1 MAGILVKIGA
11 LKNSLP
17 EAERQ
22 VADYISKN
30 PEKAGFQSI
39 SAMAESANVSVASV
53 SRLTRKLGLGNYK
66 ELRMSLAA
74 AIIPEENLSAIYKS
88 IKPSD
93 NSEQIA
99 EKVFAGNIKS
109 LEDTFKILNH
119 KELKKVA
126 EKICKANR
134 LVFFGIG
141 SSGHIR
147 NDAALRFS
155 LLDIQAE
162 SYSDSQEII
171 IQSLRLKKN
180 DAAFGISHSGRSQ
193 ITVEALKIAKAGGT
207 ATIGISN
214 YLKSPL
220 DKHSDIFLCTSF
232 AENRVKVAALSS
244 RIAQMCLLDALYL
257 LTAKQKKLFKKA
269 ELMNNYVEELL
280 RY

>member
-11 LKNSLP
+11 LKKSLP
-17 EAERQ
+17 DAERQ
-22 VADYISKN
+22 VADYISNK

-39 SAMAESANVSVASV
+39 SAMAESADVSVASV
-53 SRLTRKLGLGNYK
+53 SRLAKKLGCANYK
-66 ELRMSLAA
+66 DLRMALVAE
-74 AIIPEENLSAIYKS
+74 IISEENISAIYES

-93 NSEQIA
+93 NAEQVT

-109 LEDTFKILNH
+109 LEDTLKMLNQ
-119 KELKKVA
+119 KDLKKVA

-134 LVFFGIG
+134 LVLFGIG
-141 SSGHIR
+141 SSGHICK
-147 NDAALRFS
+147 DAALHFS

-162 SYSDSQEII
+162 SYSDSQEIV
-171 IQSLRLKKN
+171 IQALRLDKS
-180 DAAFGISHSGRSQ
+180 DVAIGISHSGRSQ
-193 ITVEALKIAKAGGT
+193 ITVEALKMAKNSDAT
-207 ATIGISN
+207 TIGISN

-257 LTAKQKKLFKKA
+257 LAARRKKMFKKA
-269 ELMNNYVEELL
+269 ELMNNYAEKLL

>member
-11 LKNSLP
+11 LKKSLP
-17 EAERQ
+17 EAERH

-39 SAMAESANVSVASV
+39 SAMAELAGVSVASV
-53 SRLTRKLGLGNYK
+53 SRLTKKLGLGNYK

-74 AIIPEENLSAIYKS
+74 EIIPEENLGAIYES

-93 NSEQIA
+93 NAEQIT

-109 LEDTFKILNH
+109 LEDTFKIINH
-119 KELKKVA
+119 KDLKKAA
-126 EKICKANR
+126 EKFSKAKR

-141 SSGHIR
+141 SSGHICK
-147 NDAALRFS
+147 DAALRFG

-162 SYSDSQEII
+162 SYSDSQEVIV
-171 IQSLRLKKN
+171 QSLRLNKS
-180 DAAFGISHSGRSQ
+180 DVAVGISHSGRSQ
-193 ITVEALKIAKAGGT
+193 ITVEALKIAKDSGAVS
-207 ATIGISN
+207 IGISN

-220 DKHSDIFLCTSF
+220 DKNSDIFLCTSF

-257 LTAKQKKLFKKA
+257 LTAKQKKMFKKA